1 MRRNL
6 NNILQRSVPFFATL
20 LLLFSLQFVSAQKF
34 VIPVL
39 PDTQNEIS
47 GDPTMFTSQMNWIA
61 NNRTKLN
68 IPIVLYVG
76 DIINWQ
82 TPDQIMWK
90 TASKGFRILD
100 SVHIPYALALGNHDC
115 AAVKVGGS
123 AAPGDVHAN
132 LRDTRQFNEFFPVS
146 RFTAQKGRYDD
157 SKSDNA
163 WYTFNAG
170 GHKWLVLTLE
180 FCARQGPVD
189 WANTVLSAN
198 PDYNAIIVTHFHLTS
213 KGEINQ
219 NNAGYGDLTCQAVYD
234 QMIKIHPNVCMVL
247 SGHTDSTAW
256 RDDVGTNGNHIY
268 QMLQDYQSKNKG
280 GGFIRLIEIDPKK
293 GTISASMYSPFT
305 NQTKTDFSQFS
316 FSNVKF
322 VRGKK

>member
-1 MRRNL
+1 MRT
-6 NNILQRSVPFFATL
+6 ILRKTLLHAGPFLATL
-20 LLLFSLQFVSAQKF
+20 CLLFTFQIISAQKF

-47 GDPTMFTSQMNWIA
+47 GQPEMFTSQMNWIA
-61 NNRTKLN
+61 NNHTKLN
-68 IPIVLYVG
+68 IPIVLHVG

-90 TASKGFRILD
+90 TASKGFKILD
-100 SVHIPYALALGNHDC
+100 SVHVPYALTLGNHDG

-157 SKSDNA
+157 TKSDNA

-170 GHKWLVLTLE
+170 GLKWMVLTLE

-189 WANTVLSAN
+189 WANKVLSAN
-198 PDYNAIIVTHFHLTS
+198 PDKNAIILTHFHLTS

-219 NNAGYGDLTCQAVYD
+219 NNAGYGDLSCQAIYD

-268 QMLQDYQSKNKG
+268 QMLQDYQGMNKG
-280 GGFIRLIEIDPKK
+280 GGFIRLIEVDTKK